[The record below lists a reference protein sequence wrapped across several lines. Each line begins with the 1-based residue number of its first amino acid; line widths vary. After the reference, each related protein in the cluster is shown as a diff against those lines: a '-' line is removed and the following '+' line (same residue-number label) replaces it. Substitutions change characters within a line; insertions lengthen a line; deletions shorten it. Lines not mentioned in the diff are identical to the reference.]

1 MITRILIG
9 MTVGMAIIFGGY
21 YWLSETKIERLTENN
36 AALMIASTTNQETI
50 TLLTLNNKGF
60 QIALDELGLKLRAA
74 ESYGDVLQEKLRT
87 HNLTMLTLRK
97 PGLIETRV
105 NNATKKLFE
114 DFESSTATVADQ
126 PE

>member
-1 MITRILIG
+1 MITKILIG
-9 MTVGMAIIFGGY
+9 TTVVLAIVFGGY
-21 YWLSETKIERLTENN
+21 YWLSERKIERLTENN

>member
-9 MTVGMAIIFGGY
+9 MTVVMAIIFGGY
-21 YWLSETKIERLTENN
+21 YWLSERKIERLTENN

>member
-9 MTVGMAIIFGGY
+9 MTVVMAIIFGGY